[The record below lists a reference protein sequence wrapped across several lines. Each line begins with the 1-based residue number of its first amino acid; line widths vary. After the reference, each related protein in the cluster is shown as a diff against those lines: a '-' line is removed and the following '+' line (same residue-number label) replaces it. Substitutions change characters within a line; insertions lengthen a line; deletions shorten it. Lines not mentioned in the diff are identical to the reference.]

1 MFRWDEL
8 GGRVILL
15 EFVYS
20 LPLKPE
26 VMSMAVP
33 SPLSSLVLIVA
44 TITCDGGSVLTMDSK
59 L

>member
-1 MFRWDEL
+1 M
-8 GGRVILL
+8 ILL